1 MKREG
6 VEEAGVNGLR
16 SGCGPAELAQ
26 ICYEHHKSGTNDLN
40 LTQGGAGP
48 TLALDSKQ
56 KFTSRVARGERGV
69 HQHTQN
75 KDQPSCTAST
85 KYSRFY
91 RTGPR

>member
-1 MKREG
+1 VLERQ
-6 VEEAGVNGLR
+6 GVNWLR
-16 SGCGPAELAQ
+16 NGCRPAELAQ
-26 ICYEHHKSGTNDLN
+26 ICYDHRRSGKNDLN
-40 LTQGGAGP
+40 LTHGGACC
-48 TLALDSKQ
+48 TVALDSKQ

-85 KYSRFY
+85 KYSRSY